1 MIGNTTSQN
10 TSISRLLPATEAR
23 KNVIKYLDDKRE
35 TDRLIKWFNEEVSY
49 LSTNG
54 VGRIMIRS
62 EIFKILETFIRA
74 AGYRTEEYKDG
85 AMVYW

>member
-1 MIGNTTSQN
+1 
-10 TSISRLLPATEAR
+10 
-23 KNVIKYLDDKRE
+23 
-35 TDRLIKWFNEEVSY
+35 
-49 LSTNG
+49 
-54 VGRIMIRS
+54 MIRS